1 MVYFLIE
8 TLEEWFTGVNI
19 KLNQTALE
27 LVVARILP
35 LGDDLDAVADLER
48 FGTIARSFSCHM
60 DSSHSRR

>member
-1 MVYFLIE
+1 MVYRGKHQIKSDGSR
-8 TLEEWFTGVNI
+8 TGS
-19 KLNQTALE
+19 
-27 LVVARILP
+27 ARILP